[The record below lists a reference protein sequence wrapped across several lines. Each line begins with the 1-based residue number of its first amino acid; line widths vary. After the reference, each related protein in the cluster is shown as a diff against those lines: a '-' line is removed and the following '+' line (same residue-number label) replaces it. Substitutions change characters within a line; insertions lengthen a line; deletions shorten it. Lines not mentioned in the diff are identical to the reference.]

1 MAKIDEMSIAAKLG
15 IMILMAGLG
24 LVGAYYGFLNPQIDS
39 NKQLAAQVK
48 AKKDENDRLRP
59 LETQLPM
66 LNQQLANLQQQL
78 NNQRL
83 IVPDEKE
90 ADKFIKLLHDT
101 ASSANI
107 EIRRYT
113 AMPVANKEYYSE
125 VPFQIDID
133 GKFEAVMGFFDRIAK
148 MERIINITSLQMSNT
163 RNTAPSK
170 VKSTYTYSP
179 DESVVASCN
188 AVTFYNHDPQP
199 APVAP
204 AAPGAKR

>member
-1 MAKIDEMSIAAKLG
+1 MAKIDEMSIVAKLG
-15 IMILMAGLG
+15 ILVLVAGLG
-24 LVGAYYGFLNPQIDS
+24 VAGAYYGLLNPKIDA
-39 NKQLAAQVK
+39 NKQLQAQVK

-59 LETQLPM
+59 FETQLPM

-101 ASSANI
+101 AASAGI

-113 AMPVANKEYYSE
+113 AMPIVNREYYSE

-133 GKFEAVMGFFDRIAK
+133 GSYASVMGFFDRISK
-148 MERIINITSLQMSNT
+148 IERIVNINSLQMANT
-163 RNTAPSK
+163 KSTSVAK
-170 VKSTYTYSP
+170 VKTTYTYAP
-179 DESVVASCN
+179 GESVVASCN
-188 AVTFYNHDPQP
+188 AITFYNHDPQP
-199 APVAP
+199 APA
-204 AAPGAKR
+204 AAPGAKK